1 MDKFYK
7 SFEDKF
13 RGQRSEIKK
22 RLLAY
27 EPFLQILKQQDEKPA
42 AVDLGCGRG
51 EWLEILKQNGFAV
64 RGCDVSE
71 EMIKECEKNALEAK
85 KQGAI
90 EFLSELEDSSLAL
103 VSAFQLVEHLEFSE
117 LCELIKQARRVLKDG
132 GILIL
137 ETPNP
142 ENLRVATLTFYL
154 DATHVKP
161 IPPML
166 LEYLCEFE
174 GFSNTFMM
182 RLNSNLSFSEDLQN
196 QNVTLRDVLSSVGLD
211 YAILGLKNGDEK
223 TREAFLN
230 AAKSGYSFE
239 ELADRFDVSAFENKT
254 QMLELKNDVWKESLE
269 TKEALWKESLETKE
283 ALWKSSLE
291 IDDLRAQNA
300 RLHEDLE
307 NLLGKYLA
315 LNHKVYVL
323 ENEAPVIKNDIE
335 QLKIF
340 VAKFKRVAKPLIW
353 VYKFLRFCKNLAKE
367 NLKKALK
374 FGINLTERA
383 ANSHPK
389 FKKNLKIF
397 LNKFPALRARIFSLK
412 GQVRDDIYVSQEGVF
427 EPSVFALRHSREYER
442 NLELKNLKF
451 NENFSELT
459 VIGSISGHYSLAA
472 INRNIVFR
480 LLGKVKN
487 VFVICYHE
495 NYFDKIEDIA
505 ITKDEYETLRS
516 IVPDKNAHPKRSDDK
531 VAIYHHYPLI
541 EDVREGYGFEIAV
554 FFWEESRIPQRT
566 IEILNSKYKGIL
578 VSTFFIKKILIDN
591 GCYTPIKVAD
601 IPLKMPPEPS
611 VLQENSEQKR
621 EIKLFHISSC
631 LPRKGADVL
640 LRAFNEVCKKAKFEL
655 SLTIKSFPNPHNS
668 VTEQIELLV
677 DKKYQSKIRVILN
690 EDLTALDVANL
701 YEQCDIVVLPTRG
714 EGLNMPAIEGVHYE
728 KPVIS
733 TDFSGQCEFLDGS
746 CEFIG
751 YKFAPA
757 VTHFNLNYSFW
768 AEPSVKDLG
777 EKIIKVSEQ
786 ILQNR
791 APNIE
796 PLKHKVD
803 EMMFGEKNA
812 LNFISSISHLKSFKN
827 EPSELKIAY
836 FSTYNAVC
844 GIAEY
849 SKYLTDE
856 LTRAGANLEIYTW
869 SEQKRAKESN
879 LSKENDEIKVFE
891 IEREKL
897 LSGLETDANIIWLQH
912 HFTFFEIDE
921 KLKSDVAALKSQ
933 GKICFI
939 TLHATKQILNYP
951 RQTQQ
956 NWHDTLYEFDRVFVH
971 SIDDLNTLRLLG
983 LADNVT
989 LVPHGTQNLAPEQNK
1004 RKETDGKFKV
1014 GFFGLLFAHKN
1025 LPVLLQAF
1033 AKFSQNTDAK
1043 LIIISPVANADS
1055 EAELQR
1061 CRKLCE
1067 KLNLDEKVEWNT
1079 EFLPIE
1085 EVNKKLS
1092 DCDVIVLPY
1101 GQTDE
1106 GASGAARIALSVCK
1120 NVIVTPSRIFSE
1132 MKNVTIKTDGFNDW
1146 HILEQLEKVKNSE
1159 IDAKIYDERAKWLSE
1174 NSWSSIAGLYLRI
1187 FRAVATDKN
1196 FMRHLKNGE

>member
-13 RGQRSEIKK
+13 RGDKSEIKK

-27 EPFLQILKQQDEKPA
+27 EPFLQILKQNDEKPA

-51 EWLEILKQNGFAV
+51 EWLEILKQNGFAA
-64 RGCDVSE
+64 RGCDVSD
-71 EMIKECEKNALEAK
+71 EMIKECEKNDLEAK

-90 EFLSELEDSSLAL
+90 EFLGQLQDSSLAL
-103 VSAFQLVEHLEFSE
+103 VGAFQLVEHLEFNE
-117 LCELIKQARRVLKDG
+117 LCELIKQAHRVLKDG

-142 ENLRVATLTFYL
+142 ENLRVATLNFYL

-174 GFSNTFMM
+174 GFSDTFMM

-254 QMLELKNDVWKESLE
+254 QMLELKNDVWKG
-269 TKEALWKESLETKE
+269 SLETKE

-291 IDDLRAQNA
+291 LMESKNQIANLQNENA

-353 VYKFLRFCKNLAKE
+353 VYKFLRFCKNLAKD

-374 FGINLTERA
+374 FGINLTEKT
-383 ANSHPK
+383 ANNNPK

-397 LNKFPALRARIFSLK
+397 LNKFPALRVRIFSLK
-412 GQVRDDIYVSQEGVF
+412 GQIRDDIYVSQEGVF
-427 EPSVFALRHSREYER
+427 EPNVFELKHSKEYEQ
-442 NLELKNLKF
+442 NLELKNLEF
-451 NENFSELT
+451 NENFSEIT

-480 LLGKVKN
+480 LLCKVKN

-591 GCYTPIKVAD
+591 GCYTPVKVAD

-640 LRAFNEVCKKAKFEL
+640 LRAFNEACKKAKFEL

-677 DKKYQSKIRVILN
+677 DKKYRSKIRVILN

-733 TDFSGQCEFLDGS
+733 TDYSGQCEFLDDS
-746 CEFIG
+746 CEFVG

-791 APNIE
+791 APDIK

-856 LTRAGANLEIYTW
+856 LARAGAKLEIYTW
-869 SEQKRAKESN
+869 SEQKRTDGSN
-879 LSKENDEIKVFE
+879 LTQENDNIKVYE

-921 KLKSDVAALKSQ
+921 KLKSDVLALKSQ

-939 TLHATKQILNYP
+939 TLHSTKQILNYT

-983 LADNVT
+983 LIDNVT

-1004 RKETDGKFKV
+1004 RKETDGKFRI

-1043 LIIISPVANADS
+1043 LIIISPVANADG

-1067 KLNLDEKVEWNT
+1067 KLNLDEKVEWDT

-1106 GASGAARIALSVCK
+1106 GASGAARIALSACK

-1159 IDAKIYDERAKWLSE
+1159 IDAKIYDERTKWLSE

>member
-13 RGQRSEIKK
+13 RGHRSEIKK

-27 EPFLQILKQQDEKPA
+27 KPFLQILKQNNENPA

-51 EWLEILKQNGFAV
+51 EWLEILKQNGFTA

-71 EMIKECEKNALEAK
+71 EMLKECEKNALEAK

-142 ENLRVATLTFYL
+142 ENLRVATLNFYL

-174 GFSNTFMM
+174 GFNNTFMM
-182 RLNSNLSFSEDLQN
+182 RLNSNLSFSEDLEN

-211 YAILGLKNGDEK
+211 YAVLGLKNGDEK
-223 TREAFLN
+223 TKEAFLN

-239 ELADRFDVSAFENKT
+239 ELADRFDVSTFENKT
-254 QMLELKNDVWKESLE
+254 QMLELKNDVWKG
-269 TKEALWKESLETKE
+269 SLETKE

-291 IDDLRAQNA
+291 LMESKNQIANLQNENA

-442 NLELKNLKF
+442 NLELKNLEFK
-451 NENFSELT
+451 ENFSELT

-480 LLGKVKN
+480 LLNKVKN

-516 IVPDKNAHPKRSDDK
+516 IVPDKNAPAIRTDDK

-591 GCYTPIKVAD
+591 GCYTPVKVAD
-601 IPLKMPPEPS
+601 IPLKTPPEPS

-640 LRAFNEVCKKAKFEL
+640 LRAFNEACKKAKFEL

-677 DKKYQSKIRVILN
+677 DKKYRDKIRVILN

-714 EGLNMPAIEGVHYE
+714 EGLNMPAIEGVHYK
-728 KPVIS
+728 KPIIS
-733 TDFSGQCEFLDGS
+733 TDYSGQCEFLDDS

-791 APNIE
+791 APDIK

-803 EMMFGEKNA
+803 EMMFGEKNT

-856 LTRAGANLEIYTW
+856 LMRAGAKLEIYTW

-956 NWHDTLYEFDRVFVH
+956 NWHDTLYEFDRAFVH

-983 LADNVT
+983 LTDNVT
-989 LVPHGTQNLAPEQNK
+989 LVPHGTQNLTHEQSK
-1004 RKETDGKFKV
+1004 RKEANDKFTI

-1033 AKFSQNTDAK
+1033 AKFSQNTDAR

-1106 GASGAARIALSVCK
+1106 GASGAARIALSACK

-1159 IDAKIYDERAKWLSE
+1159 IDAKIYDERAKWLSQ
-1174 NSWSSIAGLYLRI
+1174 NSWGSIAGLYLRI

>member
-13 RGQRSEIKK
+13 RGDKSEIKK

-27 EPFLQILKQQDEKPA
+27 EPFLQILKQNDEKPA

-51 EWLEILKQNGFAV
+51 EWLEILKQNGFIA
-64 RGCDVSE
+64 RGCDVSD
-71 EMIKECEKNALEAK
+71 EMIKECEKNDLEAK
-85 KQGAI
+85 KQEAI

-103 VSAFQLVEHLEFSE
+103 VSAFQLVEHLEFNE

-142 ENLRVATLTFYL
+142 ENLRVATLNFYL

-174 GFSNTFMM
+174 GFNNTFMM
-182 RLNSNLSFSEDLQN
+182 RLNSNLSFSEDLEN

-211 YAILGLKNGDEK
+211 YAILGLKNGNEK
-223 TREAFLN
+223 TKEAFLN

-254 QMLELKNDVWKESLE
+254 QMLELKNDVWKG
-269 TKEALWKESLETKE
+269 SLETKE

-291 IDDLRAQNA
+291 LMESKNQIANLQNENA

-335 QLKIF
+335 HLKIF

-427 EPSVFALRHSREYER
+427 EPNVFELTHSKEYER

-554 FFWEESRIPQRT
+554 FFWEESRIPPRT

-591 GCYTPIKVAD
+591 GCYTPVKVAD

-640 LRAFNEVCKKAKFEL
+640 LRAFNEACKKAKFEL

-677 DKKYQSKIRVILN
+677 DKKYRSKIRVILN

-714 EGLNMPAIEGVHYE
+714 EGLNMPAIEGVHYK

-733 TDFSGQCEFLDGS
+733 TDYSGQCEFLDDS

-856 LTRAGANLEIYTW
+856 LARAGANLEIYTW
-869 SEQKRAKESN
+869 SEQKRAKEPN
-879 LSKENDEIKVFE
+879 LAQENGVKVYE
-891 IEREKL
+891 IEQEKL
-897 LSGLETDANIIWLQH
+897 LSELKTDANIIWLQH

-983 LADNVT
+983 LIDNVT

-1004 RKETDGKFKV
+1004 RKETDGKFRI

-1092 DCDVIVLPY
+1092 DCDVVVLPY

-1106 GASGAARIALSVCK
+1106 GASGAARIALSACK

-1159 IDAKIYDERAKWLSE
+1159 IDAKIYDERAKWLSQ

>member
-13 RGQRSEIKK
+13 RGDKSEIKK

-27 EPFLQILKQQDEKPA
+27 EPFLQILKQNDEKPA

-51 EWLEILKQNGFAV
+51 EWLEILKQNGFAA
-64 RGCDVSE
+64 RGCDVSD
-71 EMIKECEKNALEAK
+71 EMIKECEKNDLEAK

-117 LCELIKQARRVLKDG
+117 LCELIKQSRRVLKDG
-132 GILIL
+132 GILLL

-142 ENLRVATLTFYL
+142 ENLRVATLNFYL
-154 DATHVKP
+154 DVTHVKP

-174 GFSNTFMM
+174 GFNNTFMM
-182 RLNSNLSFSEDLQN
+182 RLNSNLSFSEDLEN

-211 YAILGLKNGDEK
+211 YAVLGLKNGDEK

-254 QMLELKNDVWKESLE
+254 QMLELKNDVWKG
-269 TKEALWKESLETKE
+269 SLETKE

-291 IDDLRAQNA
+291 LMESKNQIANLQNENA

-353 VYKFLRFCKNLAKE
+353 IYKFLRFCKNLAKE

-397 LNKFPALRARIFSLK
+397 LNKFPAIRARIFSLK

-442 NLELKNLKF
+442 NLELKNLEF

-554 FFWEESRIPQRT
+554 FFWEESRIPPRT
-566 IEILNSKYKGIL
+566 IEILNSKYKGIV

-591 GCYTPIKVAD
+591 GCYTPVKVAD

-640 LRAFNEVCKKAKFEL
+640 LRAFNEACKKAKFEL

-677 DKKYQSKIRVILN
+677 DKKYRSKIRVILN

-733 TDFSGQCEFLDGS
+733 TDYSGQCEFLDDS

-791 APNIE
+791 APDIK

-856 LTRAGANLEIYTW
+856 LARAGANLEIYTW
-869 SEQKRAKESN
+869 SEQKRIKEPN
-879 LSKENDEIKVFE
+879 LAQENGVKVYE

-1043 LIIISPVANADS
+1043 LIIISPIANADS

>member
-13 RGQRSEIKK
+13 RGHRSEIKK

-51 EWLEILKQNGFAV
+51 EWLEILKQNGFTA

-132 GILIL
+132 GILLL

-142 ENLRVATLTFYL
+142 ENLRVATLNFYL

-174 GFSNTFMM
+174 GFNNTFMM
-182 RLNSNLSFSEDLQN
+182 RLNSNLSFSEDLEN

-211 YAILGLKNGDEK
+211 YAVLGLKNGDEK

-254 QMLELKNDVWKESLE
+254 QMLELKNDVWKGF
-269 TKEALWKESLETKE
+269 LETKE

-291 IDDLRAQNA
+291 LMESKNQIANLQNENA

-397 LNKFPALRARIFSLK
+397 LNKFPAIRARIFSLK

-554 FFWEESRIPQRT
+554 FFWEESRIPPRT

-591 GCYTPIKVAD
+591 GCYKPVKVAD

-640 LRAFNEVCKKAKFEL
+640 LRAFNEACKKAKFEL

-677 DKKYQSKIRVILN
+677 DKKYRSKIRVILN

-733 TDFSGQCEFLDGS
+733 TDYSGQCEFLDDS

-791 APNIE
+791 APDIK

-849 SKYLTDE
+849 SKYLTNE
-856 LTRAGANLEIYTW
+856 LVRAGANLEIYTW
-869 SEQKRAKESN
+869 SEQKRTKEPN
-879 LSKENDEIKVFE
+879 LAQENGVKVYE

-1004 RKETDGKFKV
+1004 RKETDGKFRI

-1159 IDAKIYDERAKWLSE
+1159 IDAKIYDERAKWLSQ

>member
-27 EPFLQILKQQDEKPA
+27 EPFLQILKQNDEKPA

-51 EWLEILKQNGFAV
+51 EWLEILKQKGFTA

-71 EMIKECEKNALEAK
+71 EMLKECEKSALEAK
-85 KQGAI
+85 NQGAI

-103 VSAFQLVEHLEFSE
+103 VSAFQLAEHLEFSE

-142 ENLRVATLTFYL
+142 ENLRVATLNFYL

-174 GFSNTFMM
+174 GFSDTFMM
-182 RLNSNLSFSEDLQN
+182 RLNSNLSFSEDLEN

-211 YAILGLKNGDEK
+211 YAVLGLKNGEEK

-269 TKEALWKESLETKE
+269 TKEALWK
-283 ALWKSSLE
+283 SSLE
-291 IDDLRAQNA
+291 LMESKNQIANLQNENA
-300 RLHEDLE
+300 RLHDDLE

-335 QLKIF
+335 HLKIF

-353 VYKFLRFCKNLAKE
+353 VYKFLRFCKNFAKD

-374 FGINLTERA
+374 FGINLTEKT
-383 ANSHPK
+383 ANNNPK

-397 LNKFPALRARIFSLK
+397 LNKFPALRAKIFSLK
-412 GQVRDDIYVSQEGVF
+412 GQIRDDIYVSQEGVF
-427 EPSVFALRHSREYER
+427 EPSVFALRHSREYEQ

-459 VIGSISGHYSLAA
+459 VIGSISGHYSLAS

-554 FFWEESRIPQRT
+554 FFWEESRIPPRT
-566 IEILNSKYKGIL
+566 IEILNSKYKGIV

-591 GCYTPIKVAD
+591 GCYTPVKVAD

-640 LRAFNEVCKKAKFEL
+640 LRAFNEACKKAKFEL

-677 DKKYQSKIRVILN
+677 DKKYRSKIRVILN

-733 TDFSGQCEFLDGS
+733 TDYSGQCEFLDDS

-791 APNIE
+791 APDIK

-869 SEQKRAKESN
+869 SEQKRAKEPN
-879 LSKENDEIKVFE
+879 LAQENGIKVYE

-951 RQTQQ
+951 HQTQQ

-1043 LIIISPVANADS
+1043 LIIISPVANADG

-1067 KLNLDEKVEWNT
+1067 KLNLGEKVEWNT

-1106 GASGAARIALSVCK
+1106 GASGAARIALSACK

>member
-13 RGQRSEIKK
+13 RGHRSEIKK

-27 EPFLQILKQQDEKPA
+27 EPFLQILKQNYENPA
-42 AVDLGCGRG
+42 AADLGCGRG
-51 EWLEILKQNGFAV
+51 EWLEILKQNGFTA
-64 RGCDVSE
+64 RGCDLSE

-85 KQGAI
+85 NQGAI

-117 LCELIKQARRVLKDG
+117 LCELIKQAHRVLKDG
-132 GILIL
+132 GILLL

-142 ENLRVATLTFYL
+142 ENLRVATLNFYL
-154 DATHVKP
+154 DVTHVKP

-174 GFSNTFMM
+174 GFNNTFMM
-182 RLNSNLSFSEDLQN
+182 RLNSNLSFSEDLEN

-211 YAILGLKNGDEK
+211 YAVLGLKNGDEK

-254 QMLELKNDVWKESLE
+254 QMLELKNDVWKGF
-269 TKEALWKESLETKE
+269 LETKE

-291 IDDLRAQNA
+291 LMESKNQIANLQNENA

-397 LNKFPALRARIFSLK
+397 LNKFPAIRARIFSLK

-554 FFWEESRIPQRT
+554 FFWEESRIPPRT

-591 GCYTPIKVAD
+591 GCYKPVKVAD

-640 LRAFNEVCKKAKFEL
+640 LRAFNEACKKAKFEL

-677 DKKYQSKIRVILN
+677 DKKYRSKIRVILN

-733 TDFSGQCEFLDGS
+733 TDYSGQCEFLDDS

-791 APNIE
+791 APDIK

-849 SKYLTDE
+849 SKYLTNE
-856 LTRAGANLEIYTW
+856 LVRAGANLEIYTW
-869 SEQKRAKESN
+869 SEQKRTKEPN
-879 LSKENDEIKVFE
+879 LAQENGVKVYE

-1159 IDAKIYDERAKWLSE
+1159 IDAKIYDERAKWLSQ
-1174 NSWSSIAGLYLRI
+1174 NSWSSIARLYLRI

>member
-13 RGQRSEIKK
+13 RGHRSEIKK

-27 EPFLQILKQQDEKPA
+27 EPFLQILKQNDEKPA

-51 EWLEILKQNGFAV
+51 EWLEILKQNGFAA

-71 EMIKECEKNALEAK
+71 EMLKECEKNALEARN
-85 KQGAI
+85 QGAI

-132 GILIL
+132 GILLL

-142 ENLRVATLTFYL
+142 ENLRVATLNFYL

-174 GFSNTFMM
+174 GFSDTFMM
-182 RLNSNLSFSEDLQN
+182 RLNSNLSFSEDLEN
-196 QNVTLRDVLSSVGLD
+196 QNVTLRDVLSSIGLD

-239 ELADRFDVSAFENKT
+239 ELADRFDVSTFENKT
-254 QMLELKNDVWKESLE
+254 QMLELKNDVWKG
-269 TKEALWKESLETKE
+269 SLETKE
-283 ALWKSSLE
+283 ALWKSSLK

-300 RLHEDLE
+300 RLREDLE

-591 GCYTPIKVAD
+591 GCYTPVKVAD

-640 LRAFNEVCKKAKFEL
+640 LRAFNEACKKAKFEL

-677 DKKYQSKIRVILN
+677 DKKYRSKIRVILN

-714 EGLNMPAIEGVHYE
+714 EGLNMPAIEGVHYK

-733 TDFSGQCEFLDGS
+733 TDYSGQCEFLDDS

-812 LNFISSISHLKSFKN
+812 LNFISSISYLKSFKN

-856 LTRAGANLEIYTW
+856 LARAGANLEIYTW
-869 SEQKRAKESN
+869 SEQKRAKEPN
-879 LSKENDEIKVFE
+879 LAQENGVKVHE
-891 IEREKL
+891 IEQEKL
-897 LSGLETDANIIWLQH
+897 LSELKTDVNIIWLQH

-933 GKICFI
+933 DKICFI

-983 LADNVT
+983 LIDNVT

-1004 RKETDGKFKV
+1004 RKETDGKFRI

-1067 KLNLDEKVEWNT
+1067 KLNLDEKAEWNT

-1106 GASGAARIALSVCK
+1106 GASGAARIALSACK

-1159 IDAKIYDERAKWLSE
+1159 IDAKIYDERAKWLSQ

>member
-13 RGQRSEIKK
+13 RGHRSEIKK

-27 EPFLQILKQQDEKPA
+27 EPFLQILKQNNEKPA

-51 EWLEILKQNGFAV
+51 EWLEILKQNGFTA

-71 EMIKECEKNALEAK
+71 EMLKECEKNALEAK

-117 LCELIKQARRVLKDG
+117 LCELVKQARRVLKDG

-142 ENLRVATLTFYL
+142 ENLRVATLNFYL

-174 GFSNTFMM
+174 GFNNTFMM
-182 RLNSNLSFSEDLQN
+182 RLNSNLSFSEDLEN

-211 YAILGLKNGDEK
+211 YAVLGLKNGDEK
-223 TREAFLN
+223 MREAFLN

-254 QMLELKNDVWKESLE
+254 QMLELKNDVWKG
-269 TKEALWKESLETKE
+269 SLETKE

-291 IDDLRAQNA
+291 LMEGKNQIANLQNENVRLR
-300 RLHEDLE
+300 EDLE

-427 EPSVFALRHSREYER
+427 EPSVFALRHSKEYER
-442 NLELKNLKF
+442 NLELKNLEF

-554 FFWEESRIPQRT
+554 FFWEESRIPPRT

-591 GCYTPIKVAD
+591 GCYTPVKVAD
-601 IPLKMPPEPS
+601 IPLKMPPEQS

-640 LRAFNEVCKKAKFEL
+640 LRAFNEACKKAKFEL

-677 DKKYQSKIRVILN
+677 DKKYRSKIRVILN

-714 EGLNMPAIEGVHYE
+714 EGLNMPAIEGVHYK

-733 TDFSGQCEFLDGS
+733 TDYSGQCEFLDDS

-786 ILQNR
+786 ILQNH

-796 PLKHKVD
+796 PLKQKVD
-803 EMMFGEKNA
+803 EMMFGEKNV
-812 LNFISSISHLKSFKN
+812 LNFISSISHLKSFNN
-827 EPSELKIAY
+827 EPRELKIAY

-856 LTRAGANLEIYTW
+856 LARAGANLEIYTW
-869 SEQKRAKESN
+869 SEQKHAKEPN

-921 KLKSDVAALKSQ
+921 KLKSDVAALKLQ

-983 LADNVT
+983 LIDNVA

-1159 IDAKIYDERAKWLSE
+1159 IDAKIYDERAKWLSQ

>member
-13 RGQRSEIKK
+13 RGDKSEIKK

-27 EPFLQILKQQDEKPA
+27 EPFLQILKQNDEKPA

-51 EWLEILKQNGFAV
+51 EWLEILKQNGFAAC
-64 RGCDVSE
+64 GCDVSE
-71 EMIKECEKNALEAK
+71 EMLKECEKSALEAK
-85 KQGAI
+85 NQGAI

-103 VSAFQLVEHLEFSE
+103 VSAFQLAEHLEFNE
-117 LCELIKQARRVLKDG
+117 LCELIRQARRVLKDG

-154 DATHVKP
+154 DVTHVKP

-174 GFSNTFMM
+174 GFSDTFMM

-211 YAILGLKNGDEK
+211 YAVLGLKNGDEK

-254 QMLELKNDVWKESLE
+254 QMLELKNDVWKG
-269 TKEALWKESLETKE
+269 SLETKE

-291 IDDLRAQNA
+291 LMESKNQIVNLQNENA

-412 GQVRDDIYVSQEGVF
+412 GQVRDDIYVSQDGVF
-427 EPSVFALRHSREYER
+427 EPSVFALRHSKEYER

-591 GCYTPIKVAD
+591 GCYTPVKVAD

-611 VLQENSEQKR
+611 FLQENSEQKR

-640 LRAFNEVCKKAKFEL
+640 LRAFNEACKKAKFEL

-677 DKKYQSKIRVILN
+677 DKKYRSKIRVILN

-733 TDFSGQCEFLDGS
+733 TDYSGQCEFLDDS

-856 LTRAGANLEIYTW
+856 LARAGANLEIYTW
-869 SEQKRAKESN
+869 SEQKRTKEPN
-879 LSKENDEIKVFE
+879 LAQENGVKVHE

-897 LSGLETDANIIWLQH
+897 LSELKTDANIIWLQH

-983 LADNVT
+983 LIDNVT

-1004 RKETDGKFKV
+1004 RKETDGKFRI

-1067 KLNLDEKVEWNT
+1067 KLNLDEKAEWNT

-1106 GASGAARIALSVCK
+1106 GASGAARIALSACK

-1159 IDAKIYDERAKWLSE
+1159 IDAKIYDERAKWLSQ

>member
-27 EPFLQILKQQDEKPA
+27 EPFLQILKQNYENPA
-42 AVDLGCGRG
+42 AADLGCGRG
-51 EWLEILKQNGFAV
+51 EWLEILKQNGFTA

-85 KQGAI
+85 NQGAI

-103 VSAFQLVEHLEFSE
+103 VSAFQLVEHLEFNE

-154 DATHVKP
+154 DVTHVKP

-269 TKEALWKESLETKE
+269 TKEALWK
-283 ALWKSSLE
+283 SSLE
-291 IDDLRAQNA
+291 LMESKNQIVNLQNENA

-397 LNKFPALRARIFSLK
+397 LNKFPAIRARIFSLK

-451 NENFSELT
+451 NENFSEIT

-516 IVPDKNAHPKRSDDK
+516 IVPDKNVHPKRSDDK

-591 GCYTPIKVAD
+591 GCYTPVKVAD

-640 LRAFNEVCKKAKFEL
+640 LRAFNEACKKAKFEL

-677 DKKYQSKIRVILN
+677 DKKYRSKIRVILN

-714 EGLNMPAIEGVHYE
+714 EGLNMPAIEGVHYK

-733 TDFSGQCEFLDGS
+733 TDYSGQCEFLDDS

-791 APNIE
+791 APDIK

-856 LTRAGANLEIYTW
+856 LTQAGANLEIYTW
-869 SEQKRAKESN
+869 SEQKRTKESN

-1055 EAELQR
+1055 EMELQR

>member
-13 RGQRSEIKK
+13 RGHRSEIKK

-51 EWLEILKQNGFAV
+51 EWLEILKQNGFTA

-132 GILIL
+132 GILLL

-142 ENLRVATLTFYL
+142 ENLRVATLNFYL

-174 GFSNTFMM
+174 GFNNTFMM
-182 RLNSNLSFSEDLQN
+182 RLNSNLSFSEDLEN

-211 YAILGLKNGDEK
+211 YAVLGLKNGDEK

-254 QMLELKNDVWKESLE
+254 QMLELKNDVWKD
-269 TKEALWKESLETKE
+269 SLETKE

-291 IDDLRAQNA
+291 LMESKNQIANLQNENA

-442 NLELKNLKF
+442 NLELKNLEFK
-451 NENFSELT
+451 ENFSELT

-480 LLGKVKN
+480 LLNKVKN

-516 IVPDKNAHPKRSDDK
+516 IVPDKNAPAIRTDDK

-591 GCYTPIKVAD
+591 GCYTPVKVAD
-601 IPLKMPPEPS
+601 IPLKTPPEPS

-640 LRAFNEVCKKAKFEL
+640 LRAFNEACKKAKFEL

-677 DKKYQSKIRVILN
+677 DKKYRDKIRVILN

-714 EGLNMPAIEGVHYE
+714 EGLNMPAIEGVHYK
-728 KPVIS
+728 KPIIS
-733 TDFSGQCEFLDGS
+733 TDYSGQCEFLDDS

-791 APNIE
+791 APDIK

-803 EMMFGEKNA
+803 EMMFGEKNT

-856 LTRAGANLEIYTW
+856 LMRAGAKLEIYTW

-956 NWHDTLYEFDRVFVH
+956 NWHDTLYEFDRAFVH

-983 LADNVT
+983 LTDNVT
-989 LVPHGTQNLAPEQNK
+989 LVPHGTQNLTHEQSK
-1004 RKETDGKFKV
+1004 RKEANDKFTI

-1033 AKFSQNTDAK
+1033 AKFSQNTDAR

-1106 GASGAARIALSVCK
+1106 GASGAARIALSACK

-1159 IDAKIYDERAKWLSE
+1159 IDAKIYDERAKWLSQ
-1174 NSWSSIAGLYLRI
+1174 NSWGSIAGLYLRI

>member
-27 EPFLQILKQQDEKPA
+27 EPFLQILKQNNENPA
-42 AVDLGCGRG
+42 AADLGCGRG
-51 EWLEILKQNGFAV
+51 EWLEILKQNGFTA
-64 RGCDVSE
+64 RGCDLSK
-71 EMIKECEKNALEAK
+71 EMLKECEKNALEAK
-85 KQGAI
+85 NQGAI

-142 ENLRVATLTFYL
+142 ENLRVATLNFYL

-174 GFSNTFMM
+174 GFNNTFMM
-182 RLNSNLSFSEDLQN
+182 RLNSNLSFSEDLEN

-254 QMLELKNDVWKESLE
+254 QMLELKNDVWKG
-269 TKEALWKESLETKE
+269 SLETKE

-291 IDDLRAQNA
+291 LMENKNQIANLQNENA

-427 EPSVFALRHSREYER
+427 EPSVFALRHSKEYER
-442 NLELKNLKF
+442 NLELKNLEF

-554 FFWEESRIPQRT
+554 FFWEESRIPPRT
-566 IEILNSKYKGIL
+566 IEILNSKYKGIV

-591 GCYTPIKVAD
+591 GCYTPVKVAD
-601 IPLKMPPEPS
+601 IPLKMPPTPS

-640 LRAFNEVCKKAKFEL
+640 LRAFNEACKKAKFEL

-677 DKKYQSKIRVILN
+677 DKKYRSKIRVILN

-714 EGLNMPAIEGVHYE
+714 EGLNMPAIEGVHYK

-733 TDFSGQCEFLDGS
+733 TDYSGQCEFLDDS

-856 LTRAGANLEIYTW
+856 LAQAGANLEIYTW

-891 IEREKL
+891 IEREEL

-983 LADNVT
+983 LDDNVT

-1004 RKETDGKFKV
+1004 HKERDGKFRI

-1055 EAELQR
+1055 EVELQR

-1106 GASGAARIALSVCK
+1106 GASGAARIALSACK

-1132 MKNVTIKTDGFNDW
+1132 MKNVTIKMDGFNDW

>member
-13 RGQRSEIKK
+13 RGHRSEIKK

-27 EPFLQILKQQDEKPA
+27 EPFLQILKQNNEKPA

-51 EWLEILKQNGFAV
+51 EWLEILKQNGFTA

-71 EMIKECEKNALEAK
+71 EMLKECEKNALEAK

-142 ENLRVATLTFYL
+142 ENLRVATLNFYL

-174 GFSNTFMM
+174 GFNNTFMM
-182 RLNSNLSFSEDLQN
+182 RLNSNLSFSEDLEN

-239 ELADRFDVSAFENKT
+239 ELADRFDISAFENKT
-254 QMLELKNDVWKESLE
+254 QMLELKNDVWKG
-269 TKEALWKESLETKE
+269 SLETKE

-291 IDDLRAQNA
+291 LMESKNQIVNLQNENA

-307 NLLGKYLA
+307 NLLSKYLA

-427 EPSVFALRHSREYER
+427 EPNVFELTHSKEYER

-516 IVPDKNAHPKRSDDK
+516 IVPDKNAHPKISDDK

-541 EDVREGYGFEIAV
+541 EDVRDGYGFEIAV
-554 FFWEESRIPQRT
+554 FFWEESRIPPRT

-591 GCYTPIKVAD
+591 GCYTPVKVAD

-640 LRAFNEVCKKAKFEL
+640 LRAFNEACKKAKFDL

-668 VTEQIELLV
+668 ATEQIELLV
-677 DKKYQSKIRVILN
+677 DKKYRSKIRVILN

-714 EGLNMPAIEGVHYE
+714 EGLNMPAIEGVHYK

-733 TDFSGQCEFLDGS
+733 TDYSGQCEFLDDS
-746 CEFIG
+746 CEFVG

-827 EPSELKIAY
+827 EPRELKIAY

-856 LTRAGANLEIYTW
+856 LARTGANLEIYTW
-869 SEQKRAKESN
+869 SEQKCAKEPN
-879 LSKENDEIKVFE
+879 LAQENGVKVHE

-897 LSGLETDANIIWLQH
+897 LSELKTDANIIWLQH

-1004 RKETDGKFKV
+1004 RKETDGKFRI

-1106 GASGAARIALSVCK
+1106 GASGAARIALSACK

-1159 IDAKIYDERAKWLSE
+1159 IDAKIYDERTKWLSQ

-1196 FMRHLKNGE
+1196 FMQHLKNGE

>member
-13 RGQRSEIKK
+13 RGHRSEIKK

-27 EPFLQILKQQDEKPA
+27 KPFLQILKQNNENPA

-51 EWLEILKQNGFAV
+51 EWLEILKQNGFTA

-71 EMIKECEKNALEAK
+71 EMLKECEKNALEAK

-142 ENLRVATLTFYL
+142 ENLRVATLNFYL

-174 GFSNTFMM
+174 GFNNTFMM
-182 RLNSNLSFSEDLQN
+182 RLNSNLSFSEDLEN

-211 YAILGLKNGDEK
+211 YAVLGLKNGDEK
-223 TREAFLN
+223 TKEAFLN

-239 ELADRFDVSAFENKT
+239 ELADRFDVSTFENKT
-254 QMLELKNDVWKESLE
+254 QMLELKNDVWKG
-269 TKEALWKESLETKE
+269 SLETKE

-291 IDDLRAQNA
+291 LMESKNQIANLQNENA

-442 NLELKNLKF
+442 NLELKNLEFK
-451 NENFSELT
+451 ENFSELT

-480 LLGKVKN
+480 LLNKVKN

-516 IVPDKNAHPKRSDDK
+516 IVPDKNAPAIRTDDK

-591 GCYTPIKVAD
+591 GCYTPVKVAD
-601 IPLKMPPEPS
+601 IPLKTPPEPS

-640 LRAFNEVCKKAKFEL
+640 LRAFNEACKKAKFEL

-677 DKKYQSKIRVILN
+677 DKKYRDKIRVILN

-714 EGLNMPAIEGVHYE
+714 EGLNMPAIEGVHYK
-728 KPVIS
+728 KPIIS
-733 TDFSGQCEFLDGS
+733 TDYSGQCEFLDDS

-856 LTRAGANLEIYTW
+856 LMRAGAKLEIYTW

-956 NWHDTLYEFDRVFVH
+956 NWHDTLYEFDRAFVH

-983 LADNVT
+983 LTDNVT

-1043 LIIISPVANADS
+1043 LIIISPVANADG

-1106 GASGAARIALSVCK
+1106 GASGAARIALSACK

-1174 NSWSSIAGLYLRI
+1174 NSWSSIARLYLRI

>member
-13 RGQRSEIKK
+13 RGHRSEIKK

-27 EPFLQILKQQDEKPA
+27 EPFLQILKQNNENPA

-51 EWLEILKQNGFAV
+51 EWLEILKQNGFAA
-64 RGCDVSE
+64 RGCDLSE
-71 EMIKECEKNALEAK
+71 EMLKECEKNALEAK

-142 ENLRVATLTFYL
+142 ENLRVATLNFYL
-154 DATHVKP
+154 DVTHVKP

-174 GFSNTFMM
+174 GFSDTFMM
-182 RLNSNLSFSEDLQN
+182 RLNSNLSFSEDLEN

-211 YAILGLKNGDEK
+211 YAVLGLKGGDEK

-254 QMLELKNDVWKESLE
+254 QMLELKNDVWKD
-269 TKEALWKESLETKE
+269 SLETKE

-291 IDDLRAQNA
+291 LMESKNQIANLQNENA

-427 EPSVFALRHSREYER
+427 EPSVFALRHSKEYER

-451 NENFSELT
+451 KENFSELT

-541 EDVREGYGFEIAV
+541 EDVRDGYGFEIAV

-591 GCYTPIKVAD
+591 GCYTPVKVAD
-601 IPLKMPPEPS
+601 IPLKTPPEPS

-640 LRAFNEVCKKAKFEL
+640 LRAFNEACKKAKFEL

-677 DKKYQSKIRVILN
+677 DKKYRSKIRVILN

-733 TDFSGQCEFLDGS
+733 TDYSGQCEFLDDS
-746 CEFIG
+746 CEFVG

-791 APNIE
+791 APDIK

-856 LTRAGANLEIYTW
+856 LARAGAKLEIYTW
-869 SEQKRAKESN
+869 SEQKRTDGSN
-879 LSKENDEIKVFE
+879 LTQENDNIKVYE

-921 KLKSDVAALKSQ
+921 KLKSDVLALKSQ

-939 TLHATKQILNYP
+939 TLHSTKQILNYT

-983 LADNVT
+983 LIDNVT

-1004 RKETDGKFKV
+1004 RKETDGKFRI

-1043 LIIISPVANADS
+1043 LIIISPVANADG

-1067 KLNLDEKVEWNT
+1067 KLNLDEKVEWDT

-1106 GASGAARIALSVCK
+1106 GASGAARIALSACK

-1159 IDAKIYDERAKWLSE
+1159 IDAKIYDERTKWLSE
-1174 NSWSSIAGLYLRI
+1174 NSWNSIAGLYLRI
-1187 FRAVATDKN
+1187 FRAVVTDQN

>member
-13 RGQRSEIKK
+13 RGHRSEIKK

-27 EPFLQILKQQDEKPA
+27 EPFLQILKQNYENPA
-42 AVDLGCGRG
+42 AADLGCGRG
-51 EWLEILKQNGFAV
+51 EWLEILKQNGFTA
-64 RGCDVSE
+64 RGCDLSE

-85 KQGAI
+85 NQGAI

-117 LCELIKQARRVLKDG
+117 LCELIKQAHRVLKDG
-132 GILIL
+132 GILLL

-142 ENLRVATLTFYL
+142 ENLRVATLNFYL
-154 DATHVKP
+154 DVTHVKP

-174 GFSNTFMM
+174 GFNNTFMM
-182 RLNSNLSFSEDLQN
+182 RLNSNLNFSEDLEN

-211 YAILGLKNGDEK
+211 YAVLGLKNGDEK
-223 TREAFLN
+223 TKEAFLN

-254 QMLELKNDVWKESLE
+254 QMLELKNDVWKG
-269 TKEALWKESLETKE
+269 SLETKE

-291 IDDLRAQNA
+291 LMESKNQIVNLQNENA

-397 LNKFPALRARIFSLK
+397 LNKFPAIRARIFSLK

-451 NENFSELT
+451 NENFSEIT

-591 GCYTPIKVAD
+591 GCYTPVKVAD

-611 VLQENSEQKR
+611 VSQENSEQKR

-640 LRAFNEVCKKAKFEL
+640 LRAFNEACKKAKFEL

-677 DKKYQSKIRVILN
+677 DKKYRSKIRVILN

-714 EGLNMPAIEGVHYE
+714 EGLNMPAIEGVHYK

-733 TDFSGQCEFLDGS
+733 TDYSGQCEFLDDS

-791 APNIE
+791 APDIK

-856 LTRAGANLEIYTW
+856 LTQAGANLEIYTW
-869 SEQKRAKESN
+869 SEQKRADGSN
-879 LSKENDEIKVFE
+879 LTQENDNIKVYE

>member
-51 EWLEILKQNGFAV
+51 EWLEILKQNGFAA

-142 ENLRVATLTFYL
+142 ENLRVATLNFYL

-174 GFSNTFMM
+174 GFNNTFMM
-182 RLNSNLSFSEDLQN
+182 RLNSNLNFSEDLEN

-211 YAILGLKNGDEK
+211 YAVLGLKNGDEK
-223 TREAFLN
+223 TKEAFLN

-254 QMLELKNDVWKESLE
+254 QMLELKNDVWKG
-269 TKEALWKESLETKE
+269 SLETKE

-291 IDDLRAQNA
+291 LMESKNQIVNLQNENA

-397 LNKFPALRARIFSLK
+397 LNKFPAIRARIFSLK

-451 NENFSELT
+451 NENFSEIT

-541 EDVREGYGFEIAV
+541 EDVRKGYGFEIAV
-554 FFWEESRIPQRT
+554 FFWEESRIPPRT
-566 IEILNSKYKGIL
+566 IEILNAKYKGIL

-591 GCYTPIKVAD
+591 GCYTPVKVAD

-611 VLQENSEQKR
+611 VLQGNSEQKR

-640 LRAFNEVCKKAKFEL
+640 LRAFNEACKKAKFEL

-677 DKKYQSKIRVILN
+677 DKKYRDKIRVILN

-714 EGLNMPAIEGVHYE
+714 EGLNMPAIEGVHYK

-733 TDFSGQCEFLDGS
+733 TDYSGQCEFLDDS

-791 APNIE
+791 APDIK

-856 LTRAGANLEIYTW
+856 LTQAGANLEIYTW
-869 SEQKRAKESN
+869 SEQKRADVSN
-879 LSKENDEIKVFE
+879 LTQENDNIKVYE

-1159 IDAKIYDERAKWLSE
+1159 IDAKIYDERAKWLSQ
-1174 NSWSSIAGLYLRI
+1174 NSWGSIAGLYLRI

>member
-13 RGQRSEIKK
+13 RGDKSEIKK

-27 EPFLQILKQQDEKPA
+27 EPFLQILKQNDEKPA

-51 EWLEILKQNGFAV
+51 EWLEILKQNGFAA

-71 EMIKECEKNALEAK
+71 EMLKECEKNALEAK

-117 LCELIKQARRVLKDG
+117 LCELIKQALRVLKDG
-132 GILIL
+132 GILLL

-142 ENLRVATLTFYL
+142 ENLRVATLNFYL
-154 DATHVKP
+154 DVTHVKP

-174 GFSNTFMM
+174 GFSDTFMM

-211 YAILGLKNGDEK
+211 YAVLGLKNGDEK

-239 ELADRFDVSAFENKT
+239 ELADRFDVAAFENKT

-269 TKEALWKESLETKE
+269 TKEALWK
-283 ALWKSSLE
+283 SSLE
-291 IDDLRAQNA
+291 LMESKNQIANLQNENA
-300 RLHEDLE
+300 HLHEDLE

-335 QLKIF
+335 HLKIF
-340 VAKFKRVAKPLIW
+340 VAKFKKVAKPLIW

-459 VIGSISGHYSLAA
+459 VIGSISGHYSLAS

-554 FFWEESRIPQRT
+554 FFWEESRIPPRT

-591 GCYTPIKVAD
+591 GCYTPVKVAD
-601 IPLKMPPEPS
+601 IPLKTPPEPS
-611 VLQENSEQKR
+611 VLQENGKQKR

-640 LRAFNEVCKKAKFEL
+640 LRAFNEACKKAKFEL

-668 VTEQIELLV
+668 VTEQVELLV
-677 DKKYQSKIRVILN
+677 DKKYRSKIRVILN

-733 TDFSGQCEFLDGS
+733 TDYSGQCEFLDGS

-768 AEPSVKDLG
+768 AEPSVKDLS

-791 APNIE
+791 APSIK

-856 LTRAGANLEIYTW
+856 LARAGANLEIYTW
-869 SEQKRAKESN
+869 SEQKRAKEPN
-879 LSKENDEIKVFE
+879 LAQENGVKVHE

-897 LSGLETDANIIWLQH
+897 LSELKTDANIIWLQH

-921 KLKSDVAALKSQ
+921 KLKSDALALKSQ

-939 TLHATKQILNYP
+939 TLHSTKQILNYP

-983 LADNVT
+983 LIDNVT

-1004 RKETDGKFKV
+1004 RKETDGKFRI

-1043 LIIISPVANADS
+1043 LIIISPVANADG

-1092 DCDVIVLPY
+1092 NCDVIVLPY

-1106 GASGAARIALSVCK
+1106 GSSAAARVSLSLCK

-1132 MKNVTIKTDGFNDW
+1132 MQNITIAADGFSDED
-1146 HILEQLEKVKNSE
+1146 ILEQLEKVKNNE
-1159 IDAKIYDERAKWLSE
+1159 IDGKIYDKRIKWLEE
-1174 NSWSSIAGLYLRI
+1174 NSWQNIAGLYLRI
-1187 FRAVATDKN
+1187 FKAINTDHN

>member
-27 EPFLQILKQQDEKPA
+27 ESFLQILKQNNENPA
-42 AVDLGCGRG
+42 AADLGCGRG
-51 EWLEILKQNGFAV
+51 EWLEILKQNGFTA

-71 EMIKECEKNALEAK
+71 EMLKECEKNALEAK

-142 ENLRVATLTFYL
+142 ENLRVATLNFYL

-174 GFSNTFMM
+174 GFNNTFMM
-182 RLNSNLSFSEDLQN
+182 RLNSNLSFSEDLEN

-211 YAILGLKNGDEK
+211 YAILGLKNGDKK
-223 TREAFLN
+223 TKEAFLN

-254 QMLELKNDVWKESLE
+254 QMLELKNDVWKG
-269 TKEALWKESLETKE
+269 SLETKE

-291 IDDLRAQNA
+291 LMESKNQIVNLQNENA

-323 ENEAPVIKNDIE
+323 ENEAPAIKTDIE

-412 GQVRDDIYVSQEGVF
+412 GQVRDDIYVSQEGIF
-427 EPSVFALRHSREYER
+427 EPSVFALRHSKEYER
-442 NLELKNLKF
+442 NLELKNLEF
-451 NENFSELT
+451 TENFSELT

-591 GCYTPIKVAD
+591 GCYTPVKVAD

-611 VLQENSEQKR
+611 FLQENSEQKR

-640 LRAFNEVCKKAKFEL
+640 LRAFNEACKKAKFEL

-677 DKKYQSKIRVILN
+677 DKKYRSKIRVILN

-714 EGLNMPAIEGVHYE
+714 EGLNMPAIEGVHYK

-733 TDFSGQCEFLDGS
+733 TDYSGQCEFLDDS

-791 APNIE
+791 APDIK

-856 LTRAGANLEIYTW
+856 LTQAGANLEIYTW
-869 SEQKRAKESN
+869 SEQKRADVSN
-879 LSKENDEIKVFE
+879 LTQENDNIKVYE

>member
-27 EPFLQILKQQDEKPA
+27 EPFLQILKQNNENPA
-42 AVDLGCGRG
+42 AADLGCGRG
-51 EWLEILKQNGFAV
+51 EWLEILKQNGFAA

-71 EMIKECEKNALEAK
+71 EMLKECEKNALEAK
-85 KQGAI
+85 NQGAI

-132 GILIL
+132 GILLL

-154 DATHVKP
+154 DVTHVKP

-174 GFSNTFMM
+174 GFNNTFMM

-211 YAILGLKNGDEK
+211 YAVLGLKNGDEK
-223 TREAFLN
+223 TREAFLS
-230 AAKSGYSFE
+230 ATKSGFSFE
-239 ELADRFDVSAFENKT
+239 ELADRFDVGAFENKT

-269 TKEALWKESLETKE
+269 TKEALWK
-283 ALWKSSLE
+283 SSLE
-291 IDDLRAQNA
+291 LMESKNQIANLQNENA

-323 ENEAPVIKNDIE
+323 ENEVPVIKNDIE

-367 NLKKALK
+367 NLKKVLK
-374 FGINLTERA
+374 FGINLTEKA
-383 ANSHPK
+383 ANNNPK

-412 GQVRDDIYVSQEGVF
+412 GQIRDDIYVSQEGVF
-427 EPSVFALRHSREYER
+427 EPNVFELTHSKEYER

-451 NENFSELT
+451 KENFSELT
-459 VIGSISGHYSLAA
+459 VIGNISGHYSLAA

-487 VFVICYHE
+487 VFVICYHA

-516 IVPDKNAHPKRSDDK
+516 IVPDKNAPAIRTDDK

-554 FFWEESRIPQRT
+554 FFWEESRIPPRT
-566 IEILNSKYKGIL
+566 IEILNAKYRGIL

-591 GCYTPIKVAD
+591 GCYTPVKVAD

-640 LRAFNEVCKKAKFEL
+640 LRAFNEACKKAKFEL

-677 DKKYQSKIRVILN
+677 DKKYRSKIRVILN

-714 EGLNMPAIEGVHYE
+714 EGLNMPAIEGVHYK

-733 TDFSGQCEFLDGS
+733 TDYSGQCEFLDDS

-768 AEPSVKDLG
+768 AEPSVKDLS
-777 EKIIKVSEQ
+777 EKILKVAEQ

-791 APNIE
+791 TPNIE
-796 PLKHKVD
+796 PLKQKVD

-827 EPSELKIAY
+827 EPVGLKIAY

-856 LTRAGANLEIYTW
+856 LARAGADLQIYTW
-869 SEQKRAKESN
+869 SEQKRAKDSN

-921 KLKSDVAALKSQ
+921 KLKSDVLALKSQ

-939 TLHATKQILNYP
+939 TLHSTKQILNYP

-983 LADNVT
+983 LIDNVT
-989 LVPHGTQNLAPEQNK
+989 LMPHGTQNLTSAQIK
-1004 RKETDGKFKV
+1004 CKEADGKFRV
-1014 GFFGLLFAHKN
+1014 GFLGLLFAHKN
-1025 LPVLLQAF
+1025 LPVLLEAF
-1033 AKFSQNTDAK
+1033 AKFSQNIDAK
-1043 LIIISPVANADS
+1043 LVIISPVASADG

-1061 CRKLCE
+1061 CRKICE
-1067 KLNLDEKVEWNT
+1067 KLNLSEKIEWHT
-1079 EFLPIE
+1079 SFLPIE
-1085 EVNKKLS
+1085 TVNEKLS
-1092 DCDVIVLPY
+1092 CCNAIVLPY

-1106 GASGAARIALSVCK
+1106 GSSAAARVSLSLCK

-1132 MKNVTIKTDGFNDW
+1132 MQNITIAADGFSDED
-1146 HILEQLEKVKNSE
+1146 ILEQLEKVKNNE
-1159 IDAKIYDERAKWLSE
+1159 IDGKIYDKRIKWLEE
-1174 NSWSSIAGLYLRI
+1174 NSWQNIAGLYLRI
-1187 FRAVATDKN
+1187 FKAINTDHN
-1196 FMRHLKNGE
+1196 FMRHLKNGEE

>member
-13 RGQRSEIKK
+13 RGDKSEIKK

-27 EPFLQILKQQDEKPA
+27 EPFLQILKQNNEKPA

-51 EWLEILKQNGFAV
+51 EWLEILKQNGFAA
-64 RGCDVSE
+64 RGCDVSD
-71 EMIKECEKNALEAK
+71 EMIKECEKNDLEAK

-90 EFLSELEDSSLAL
+90 EFLGQLQDSSLAL
-103 VSAFQLVEHLEFSE
+103 VGAFQLVEHLEFNE
-117 LCELIKQARRVLKDG
+117 LCELIKQAHRVLKDG

-142 ENLRVATLTFYL
+142 ENLRVATLNFYL

-174 GFSNTFMM
+174 GFSDTFMM

-254 QMLELKNDVWKESLE
+254 QMLELKNDVWKG
-269 TKEALWKESLETKE
+269 SLETKE

-291 IDDLRAQNA
+291 LMESKNQIANLQNENA

-353 VYKFLRFCKNLAKE
+353 VYKFLRFCKNLAKD

-374 FGINLTERA
+374 FGINLTEKT
-383 ANSHPK
+383 ANNNPK

-397 LNKFPALRARIFSLK
+397 LNKFPALRVRIFSLK
-412 GQVRDDIYVSQEGVF
+412 GQIRDDIYVSQEGVF
-427 EPSVFALRHSREYER
+427 EPNVFELKHSKEYEQ
-442 NLELKNLKF
+442 NLELKNLEF
-451 NENFSELT
+451 NENFSEIT

-480 LLGKVKN
+480 LLCKVKN

-591 GCYTPIKVAD
+591 GCYTPVKVAD

-640 LRAFNEVCKKAKFEL
+640 LRAFNEACKKAKFEL

-677 DKKYQSKIRVILN
+677 DKKYRSKIRVILN

-733 TDFSGQCEFLDGS
+733 TDYSGQCEFLDDS
-746 CEFIG
+746 CEFVG

-791 APNIE
+791 APDIK

-856 LTRAGANLEIYTW
+856 LARAGAKLEIYTW
-869 SEQKRAKESN
+869 SEQKRTDGSN
-879 LSKENDEIKVFE
+879 LTQENDNIKVYE

-983 LADNVT
+983 LTDNVT

-1004 RKETDGKFKV
+1004 RKETDGKFRI

-1043 LIIISPVANADS
+1043 LIIISPVANADG

-1106 GASGAARIALSVCK
+1106 GASGAARIALSACK

-1174 NSWSSIAGLYLRI
+1174 NSWNSIAGLYLRI
-1187 FRAVATDKN
+1187 FKAVATDKN

>member
-13 RGQRSEIKK
+13 RGHRSEIKK

-42 AVDLGCGRG
+42 AADLGCGRG
-51 EWLEILKQNGFAV
+51 EWLEILKQNGFTA
-64 RGCDVSE
+64 RGCDLSE

-85 KQGAI
+85 NQGAI

-132 GILIL
+132 GILLL

-142 ENLRVATLTFYL
+142 ENLRVATLNFYL
-154 DATHVKP
+154 DVTHIQP

-174 GFSNTFMM
+174 GFNNTFMM
-182 RLNSNLSFSEDLQN
+182 RLNSNLSFSEDLEN

-211 YAILGLKNGDEK
+211 YAVLGLKNGDEK
-223 TREAFLN
+223 TREVFLN

-254 QMLELKNDVWKESLE
+254 QMLELKNDVWKD
-269 TKEALWKESLETKE
+269 SLETKE

-291 IDDLRAQNA
+291 LMESKNQIANLQNENA

-442 NLELKNLKF
+442 NLELKNLEF

-554 FFWEESRIPQRT
+554 FFWEESRIPPRT

-591 GCYTPIKVAD
+591 GCYTPVKVAD
-601 IPLKMPPEPS
+601 IPLKTPPEPS

-640 LRAFNEVCKKAKFEL
+640 LRAFNEACKKAKFEL

-677 DKKYQSKIRVILN
+677 DKKYRDKIRVILN

-714 EGLNMPAIEGVHYE
+714 EGLNMPAIEGVHYK
-728 KPVIS
+728 KPIIS
-733 TDFSGQCEFLDGS
+733 TDYSGQCEFLDDS

-791 APNIE
+791 APDIK

-803 EMMFGEKNA
+803 EMMFGEKNT

-856 LTRAGANLEIYTW
+856 LMRAGAKLEIYTW

-956 NWHDTLYEFDRVFVH
+956 NWHDTLYEFDRAFVH

-983 LADNVT
+983 LTDNVT
-989 LVPHGTQNLAPEQNK
+989 LVPHGTQNLTHEQSK
-1004 RKETDGKFKV
+1004 RKEANDKFTI

-1033 AKFSQNTDAK
+1033 AKFSQNTDAR

-1106 GASGAARIALSVCK
+1106 GASGAARIALSACK

-1159 IDAKIYDERAKWLSE
+1159 IDAKIYDERAKWLSQ
-1174 NSWSSIAGLYLRI
+1174 NSWGSIAGLYLRI

>member
-13 RGQRSEIKK
+13 RGHRSEIKK

-27 EPFLQILKQQDEKPA
+27 EPFLQILKQNYDNPA
-42 AVDLGCGRG
+42 AADLGCGRG
-51 EWLEILKQNGFAV
+51 EWLEILKQNGFTA

-71 EMIKECEKNALEAK
+71 EMLKECEKNALEAK
-85 KQGAI
+85 NQGAI

-132 GILIL
+132 GILLL

-142 ENLRVATLTFYL
+142 ENLRVATLNFYL
-154 DATHVKP
+154 DVTHVKP

-174 GFSNTFMM
+174 GFNNTFMM
-182 RLNSNLSFSEDLQN
+182 RLNSNLSFSEDLEN

-211 YAILGLKNGDEK
+211 YAVLGLKNGDEK
-223 TREAFLN
+223 TKEAFLN

-254 QMLELKNDVWKESLE
+254 QMLELKNDVWKG
-269 TKEALWKESLETKE
+269 SLETKE

-291 IDDLRAQNA
+291 LMESKNQIVNLQNENA

-397 LNKFPALRARIFSLK
+397 LNKFPAIRARIFSLK

-541 EDVREGYGFEIAV
+541 EDVRKGYGFEIAV

-591 GCYTPIKVAD
+591 GCYTPVKVAD

-640 LRAFNEVCKKAKFEL
+640 LRAFNEACKKAKFEL

-677 DKKYQSKIRVILN
+677 DKKYRSKIRVILN

-714 EGLNMPAIEGVHYE
+714 EGLNMPAIEGVHYK

-733 TDFSGQCEFLDGS
+733 TDYSGQCEFLDDS

-791 APNIE
+791 APDIK

-856 LTRAGANLEIYTW
+856 LTQAGANLEIYTW

-1085 EVNKKLS
+1085 EVNQKLS

-1106 GASGAARIALSVCK
+1106 GASGAARIALSACK

>member
-13 RGQRSEIKK
+13 RGHRSEIKK

-27 EPFLQILKQQDEKPA
+27 EPFLQILKQNNENPA

-51 EWLEILKQNGFAV
+51 EWLEILKQNGFAA

-71 EMIKECEKNALEAK
+71 EMLKECEKNALEAK
-85 KQGAI
+85 NQGAI

-142 ENLRVATLTFYL
+142 ENLRVATLNFYL

-174 GFSNTFMM
+174 GFNNTFMM
-182 RLNSNLSFSEDLQN
+182 RLNSNLSFSEDLEN

-211 YAILGLKNGDEK
+211 YAVLGLKNGDEK

-239 ELADRFDVSAFENKT
+239 ELADRFDVSTFENKT
-254 QMLELKNDVWKESLE
+254 QMLELKNDVWKG
-269 TKEALWKESLETKE
+269 SLETKE

-291 IDDLRAQNA
+291 LMESKNQIVNLQNENVRLR
-300 RLHEDLE
+300 EDLE

-340 VAKFKRVAKPLIW
+340 VAKFKRVAKPLIL

-412 GQVRDDIYVSQEGVF
+412 GQVRDDIYVSQDGVF
-427 EPSVFALRHSREYER
+427 EPSVFALRHSKEYER

-591 GCYTPIKVAD
+591 GCYTPVKVAD

-611 VLQENSEQKR
+611 FLQENSEQKR

-640 LRAFNEVCKKAKFEL
+640 LRAFNEACKKAKFEL

-677 DKKYQSKIRVILN
+677 DKKYRSKIRVILN

-714 EGLNMPAIEGVHYE
+714 EGLNMPAIEGVHYK

-733 TDFSGQCEFLDGS
+733 TDYSGQCEFLDDS

-856 LTRAGANLEIYTW
+856 LARAGANLEIYTW
-869 SEQKRAKESN
+869 SEQKRAKEPN
-879 LSKENDEIKVFE
+879 LAQENGVKVYE
-891 IEREKL
+891 IEQEKL
-897 LSGLETDANIIWLQH
+897 LSELKTDANIIWLQH

-921 KLKSDVAALKSQ
+921 KLKSDVAALKLQ

-983 LADNVT
+983 LIDNVT

-1004 RKETDGKFKV
+1004 RKETDGKFRI

-1043 LIIISPVANADS
+1043 LIIISPVANVDG

-1067 KLNLDEKVEWNT
+1067 TLNLDEKVEGTT
-1079 EFLPIE
+1079 EFLPIAE
-1085 EVNKKLS
+1085 LNKKLS

-1106 GASGAARIALSVCK
+1106 GASGAARIALSACK

-1159 IDAKIYDERAKWLSE
+1159 IDAKIYDERSKWLSE
-1174 NSWSSIAGLYLRI
+1174 NSWNSIAGLYLRI

>member
-1 MDKFYK
+1 MD
-7 SFEDKF
+7 D
-13 RGQRSEIKK
+13 
-22 RLLAY
+22 
-27 EPFLQILKQQDEKPA
+27 
-42 AVDLGCGRG
+42 
-51 EWLEILKQNGFAV
+51 
-64 RGCDVSE
+64 
-71 EMIKECEKNALEAK
+71 
-85 KQGAI
+85 
-90 EFLSELEDSSLAL
+90 
-103 VSAFQLVEHLEFSE
+103 
-117 LCELIKQARRVLKDG
+117 
-132 GILIL
+132 
-137 ETPNP
+137 
-142 ENLRVATLTFYL
+142 
-154 DATHVKP
+154 
-161 IPPML
+161 
-166 LEYLCEFE
+166 
-174 GFSNTFMM
+174 
-182 RLNSNLSFSEDLQN
+182 
-196 QNVTLRDVLSSVGLD
+196 
-211 YAILGLKNGDEK
+211 
-223 TREAFLN
+223 
-230 AAKSGYSFE
+230 
-239 ELADRFDVSAFENKT
+239 
-254 QMLELKNDVWKESLE
+254 
-269 TKEALWKESLETKE
+269 
-283 ALWKSSLE
+283 
-291 IDDLRAQNA
+291 
-300 RLHEDLE
+300 
-307 NLLGKYLA
+307 
-315 LNHKVYVL
+315 
-323 ENEAPVIKNDIE
+323 
-335 QLKIF
+335 
-340 VAKFKRVAKPLIW
+340 
-353 VYKFLRFCKNLAKE
+353 
-367 NLKKALK
+367 
-374 FGINLTERA
+374 
-383 ANSHPK
+383 
-389 FKKNLKIF
+389 
-397 LNKFPALRARIFSLK
+397 
-412 GQVRDDIYVSQEGVF
+412 
-427 EPSVFALRHSREYER
+427 
-442 NLELKNLKF
+442 
-451 NENFSELT
+451 
-459 VIGSISGHYSLAA
+459 
-472 INRNIVFR
+472 
-480 LLGKVKN
+480 
-487 VFVICYHE
+487 
-495 NYFDKIEDIA
+495 
-505 ITKDEYETLRS
+505 
-516 IVPDKNAHPKRSDDK
+516 
-531 VAIYHHYPLI
+531 
-541 EDVREGYGFEIAV
+541 
-554 FFWEESRIPQRT
+554 
-566 IEILNSKYKGIL
+566 
-578 VSTFFIKKILIDN
+578 
-591 GCYTPIKVAD
+591 
-601 IPLKMPPEPS
+601 
-611 VLQENSEQKR
+611 
-621 EIKLFHISSC
+621 
-631 LPRKGADVL
+631 
-640 LRAFNEVCKKAKFEL
+640 
-655 SLTIKSFPNPHNS
+655 
-668 VTEQIELLV
+668 
-677 DKKYQSKIRVILN
+677 
-690 EDLTALDVANL
+690 
-701 YEQCDIVVLPTRG
+701 
-714 EGLNMPAIEGVHYE
+714 
-728 KPVIS
+728 
-733 TDFSGQCEFLDGS
+733 S

-791 APNIE
+791 APDIK

-856 LTRAGANLEIYTW
+856 LTQAGANLEIYTW

>member
-51 EWLEILKQNGFAV
+51 EWLEILKQNGFAA

-71 EMIKECEKNALEAK
+71 EMIKECEKNVLEAK

-142 ENLRVATLTFYL
+142 ENLRVATLNFYL

-174 GFSNTFMM
+174 GFNNTFMM
-182 RLNSNLSFSEDLQN
+182 RLNSNLNFSEDLEN

-211 YAILGLKNGDEK
+211 YAVLGLKNGDEK
-223 TREAFLN
+223 TKEAFLN

-254 QMLELKNDVWKESLE
+254 QMLELKNDVWKG
-269 TKEALWKESLETKE
+269 SLETKE

-291 IDDLRAQNA
+291 LMESKNQIVNLQNENA

-397 LNKFPALRARIFSLK
+397 LNKFPAIRARIFSLK

-451 NENFSELT
+451 NENFSEIT

-541 EDVREGYGFEIAV
+541 EDVRKGYGFEIAV
-554 FFWEESRIPQRT
+554 FFWEESRIPPRT
-566 IEILNSKYKGIL
+566 IEILNAKYKGIL

-591 GCYTPIKVAD
+591 GCYTPVKVAD

-611 VLQENSEQKR
+611 VLQGNSEQKR

-640 LRAFNEVCKKAKFEL
+640 LRAFNEACKKAKFEL

-677 DKKYQSKIRVILN
+677 DKKYRSKIRVILN

-714 EGLNMPAIEGVHYE
+714 EGLNMPAIEGVHYK

-733 TDFSGQCEFLDGS
+733 TDYSGQCEFLDDS

-791 APNIE
+791 APDIK

-856 LTRAGANLEIYTW
+856 LTQAGANLEIYTW
-869 SEQKRAKESN
+869 SEQKRADVSN
-879 LSKENDEIKVFE
+879 LTQENDNIKVYE

>member
-13 RGQRSEIKK
+13 RGHRSEIKK

-27 EPFLQILKQQDEKPA
+27 EPFLQILKQNDEKPA

-51 EWLEILKQNGFAV
+51 EWLEILKQNGFAA

-71 EMIKECEKNALEAK
+71 EMLKECEKNALEARN
-85 KQGAI
+85 QGAI

-132 GILIL
+132 GILLL

-142 ENLRVATLTFYL
+142 ENLRVATLNFYL

-174 GFSNTFMM
+174 GFSDTFMM
-182 RLNSNLSFSEDLQN
+182 RLNSNLSFSEDLEN
-196 QNVTLRDVLSSVGLD
+196 QNVTLRDVLSSIGLD

-239 ELADRFDVSAFENKT
+239 ELADRFDVSTFENKT
-254 QMLELKNDVWKESLE
+254 QMLELKNDVWKG
-269 TKEALWKESLETKE
+269 SLETKE
-283 ALWKSSLE
+283 ALWKSSLK

-300 RLHEDLE
+300 RLREDLE

-591 GCYTPIKVAD
+591 GCYTPVKVAD

-640 LRAFNEVCKKAKFEL
+640 LRAFNEACKKAKFEL

-677 DKKYQSKIRVILN
+677 DKKYRSKIRVILN

-733 TDFSGQCEFLDGS
+733 TDYSGQCEFLDDS

-803 EMMFGEKNA
+803 EMMSGEKNA
-812 LNFISSISHLKSFKN
+812 LNFISSISYLKSFKN

-856 LTRAGANLEIYTW
+856 LARAGANLEIYTW
-869 SEQKRAKESN
+869 SEQKRAKEPN
-879 LSKENDEIKVFE
+879 LAQENGVKVHE
-891 IEREKL
+891 IEQEKL
-897 LSGLETDANIIWLQH
+897 LSELKTDVNIIWLQH

-933 GKICFI
+933 DKICFI

-983 LADNVT
+983 LIDNVT

-1004 RKETDGKFKV
+1004 RKETDGKFRI

-1067 KLNLDEKVEWNT
+1067 KLNLDEKAEWNT

-1106 GASGAARIALSVCK
+1106 GASGAARIALSACK

-1159 IDAKIYDERAKWLSE
+1159 IDAKIYDERAKWLSQ

>member
-13 RGQRSEIKK
+13 RGHKSEIKK

-27 EPFLQILKQQDEKPA
+27 EPFLQILKQNNEKPA
-42 AVDLGCGRG
+42 AADLGCGRG
-51 EWLEILKQNGFAV
+51 EWLEILKQNGFAA

-71 EMIKECEKNALEAK
+71 EMLKECEKNALEAK

-142 ENLRVATLTFYL
+142 ENLRVATLNFYL
-154 DATHVKP
+154 DVTHAKP

-174 GFSNTFMM
+174 GFNNTFMM
-182 RLNSNLSFSEDLQN
+182 RLNSNLSFSEDLEN

-211 YAILGLKNGDEK
+211 YAVLGLKNGDEK

-239 ELADRFDVSAFENKT
+239 ELADRFDVSTFENKT
-254 QMLELKNDVWKESLE
+254 QMLELKNDVWKG
-269 TKEALWKESLETKE
+269 SLETKE

-291 IDDLRAQNA
+291 LMESKNQIANLQNENA
-300 RLHEDLE
+300 RLHDDLE

-335 QLKIF
+335 HLKIF

-427 EPSVFALRHSREYER
+427 EPSVFALRHSKEYER

-591 GCYTPIKVAD
+591 GCYTPVKVAD

-640 LRAFNEVCKKAKFEL
+640 LRAFNEACKKAKFEL

-677 DKKYQSKIRVILN
+677 DKKYRSKIRVILN

-733 TDFSGQCEFLDGS
+733 TDYSGQCEFLDDS

-751 YKFAPA
+751 YKFALA

-791 APNIE
+791 APDIK

-803 EMMFGEKNA
+803 EMMFGKKNA

-849 SKYLTDE
+849 SKYLADE
-856 LTRAGANLEIYTW
+856 LARAGADLQIYTW
-869 SEQKRAKESN
+869 SEQKRTKEPN
-879 LSKENDEIKVFE
+879 LAQENGVKVHE

-1106 GASGAARIALSVCK
+1106 GASGAARIALSACK

>member
-13 RGQRSEIKK
+13 RGHRSEIKK

-27 EPFLQILKQQDEKPA
+27 KPFLQILKQNNENPA

-51 EWLEILKQNGFAV
+51 EWLEILKQNGFTA

-71 EMIKECEKNALEAK
+71 EMLKECEKNALEAK

-142 ENLRVATLTFYL
+142 ENLRVATLNFYL

-174 GFSNTFMM
+174 GFNNTFMM
-182 RLNSNLSFSEDLQN
+182 RLNSNLSFSEDLEN

-211 YAILGLKNGDEK
+211 YAVLGLKNGDEK
-223 TREAFLN
+223 TKEAFLN

-239 ELADRFDVSAFENKT
+239 ELADRFDVSTFENKT
-254 QMLELKNDVWKESLE
+254 QMLELKNDVWKG
-269 TKEALWKESLETKE
+269 SLETKE

-291 IDDLRAQNA
+291 LMESKNQIANLQNENA

-442 NLELKNLKF
+442 NLELKNLEFK
-451 NENFSELT
+451 ENFSELT

-480 LLGKVKN
+480 LLNKVKN

-516 IVPDKNAHPKRSDDK
+516 IVPDKNAPAIRTDDK

-591 GCYTPIKVAD
+591 GCYTPVKVAD
-601 IPLKMPPEPS
+601 IPLKTPPEPS

-640 LRAFNEVCKKAKFEL
+640 LRAFNEACKKAKFEL

-677 DKKYQSKIRVILN
+677 DKKYRDKIRVILN

-714 EGLNMPAIEGVHYE
+714 EGLNMPAIEGVHYK
-728 KPVIS
+728 KPIIS
-733 TDFSGQCEFLDGS
+733 TDYSGQCEFLDDS

-791 APNIE
+791 APDIK

-803 EMMFGEKNA
+803 EMMFGEKNT

-856 LTRAGANLEIYTW
+856 LMRAGAKLEIYTW

-897 LSGLETDANIIWLQH
+897 LSGLETDAKIIWLQH

-956 NWHDTLYEFDRVFVH
+956 NWHDTLYEFDRAFVH

-983 LADNVT
+983 LTDNVT
-989 LVPHGTQNLAPEQNK
+989 LVPHGTQNLTHEQSK
-1004 RKETDGKFKV
+1004 RKEANDKFTI

-1033 AKFSQNTDAK
+1033 AKFSQNTDAR

-1106 GASGAARIALSVCK
+1106 GASGAARIALSACK

-1159 IDAKIYDERAKWLSE
+1159 IDAKIYDERAKWLSQ
-1174 NSWSSIAGLYLRI
+1174 NSWGSIAGLYLRI

>member
-13 RGQRSEIKK
+13 RGDKSEIKK

-27 EPFLQILKQQDEKPA
+27 EPFLQILKQNNEKPA

-51 EWLEILKQNGFAV
+51 EWLEILKQNGFAA
-64 RGCDVSE
+64 RGCDVSD
-71 EMIKECEKNALEAK
+71 EMIKECEKNDLEAK

-90 EFLSELEDSSLAL
+90 EFLSELENSSLAL
-103 VSAFQLVEHLEFSE
+103 VSAFQLAEHLEFSE

-132 GILIL
+132 GILLL

-154 DATHVKP
+154 DVTHVKP

-174 GFSNTFMM
+174 GFNNTFMM
-182 RLNSNLSFSEDLQN
+182 RLNSNLSFSEDLEN

-211 YAILGLKNGDEK
+211 YAVLGLKNGDEK

-254 QMLELKNDVWKESLE
+254 QMLELKNDVWKG
-269 TKEALWKESLETKE
+269 SLETKE

-291 IDDLRAQNA
+291 LMESKNQIANLQNENA

-335 QLKIF
+335 HLKIF

-367 NLKKALK
+367 NLKKTLK

-397 LNKFPALRARIFSLK
+397 LNKFPAIRARIFSLK

-591 GCYTPIKVAD
+591 GCYTPVKVAD

-640 LRAFNEVCKKAKFEL
+640 LRAFNEACKKAKFEL

-677 DKKYQSKIRVILN
+677 DKKYRSKIRVILN

-733 TDFSGQCEFLDGS
+733 TDYSGQCEFLDDS
-746 CEFIG
+746 CEFVG

-791 APNIE
+791 APDIK

-856 LTRAGANLEIYTW
+856 LTQAGANLEIYTW

>member
-13 RGQRSEIKK
+13 RGDKSEIKK

-27 EPFLQILKQQDEKPA
+27 EPFLQILKQNYENPA

-51 EWLEILKQNGFAV
+51 EWLEILKQNGFAA

-71 EMIKECEKNALEAK
+71 EMLKECEKNALEAK
-85 KQGAI
+85 NQGAI

-142 ENLRVATLTFYL
+142 ENLRVATLNFYL

-174 GFSNTFMM
+174 GFNNTFMI
-182 RLNSNLSFSEDLQN
+182 RLNSNLSFSEDLEN

-211 YAILGLKNGDEK
+211 YAVLGLKNGDEK
-223 TREAFLN
+223 TREAFLS
-230 AAKSGYSFE
+230 ATKSGFSFE

-254 QMLELKNDVWKESLE
+254 QMLELKNDVWKG
-269 TKEALWKESLETKE
+269 SLETKE

-291 IDDLRAQNA
+291 LMESKNQIVNLQNENA

-442 NLELKNLKF
+442 NLELKNLEF

-459 VIGSISGHYSLAA
+459 VIGSISGHYSLAS

-591 GCYTPIKVAD
+591 GCYTPVKVAD

-640 LRAFNEVCKKAKFEL
+640 LRAFNEACKKAKFEL

-677 DKKYQSKIRVILN
+677 DKKYRSKIRVILN

-733 TDFSGQCEFLDGS
+733 TDYSGQCEFLDGS

-791 APNIE
+791 APDIK

-856 LTRAGANLEIYTW
+856 LTQAGANLEIYTW
-869 SEQKRAKESN
+869 SEQKRTKESN

-897 LSGLETDANIIWLQH
+897 LSGLKTDANIIWLQH

-1033 AKFSQNTDAK
+1033 TKFSQNTDAK

-1085 EVNKKLS
+1085 KVNKKLS

-1106 GASGAARIALSVCK
+1106 GASGAARIALSACK

>member
-27 EPFLQILKQQDEKPA
+27 EPFLQILKQNYDNPVA
-42 AVDLGCGRG
+42 ADLGCGRG
-51 EWLEILKQNGFAV
+51 EWLEILKQNGFTA

-71 EMIKECEKNALEAK
+71 EMLKECEKNALEAK
-85 KQGAI
+85 NQGAI

-132 GILIL
+132 GILLL

-142 ENLRVATLTFYL
+142 ENLRVATLNFYL

-174 GFSNTFMM
+174 GFNNTFMM
-182 RLNSNLSFSEDLQN
+182 RLNSNLSFSEDLEN

-211 YAILGLKNGDEK
+211 YAVLGLKNGDEK

-254 QMLELKNDVWKESLE
+254 QMLELKNDVWKGF
-269 TKEALWKESLETKE
+269 LETKE

-291 IDDLRAQNA
+291 LMESKNQIANLQNENA

-459 VIGSISGHYSLAA
+459 VIGSISGHYSLAS

-531 VAIYHHYPLI
+531 IAIYHHYPLI
-541 EDVREGYGFEIAV
+541 EDVHEGYGFEIAV

-591 GCYTPIKVAD
+591 GCYTPVKVAD

-640 LRAFNEVCKKAKFEL
+640 LRAFNEACKKAKFEL

-733 TDFSGQCEFLDGS
+733 TDYSGQCEFLDGS

-983 LADNVT
+983 LIDNVT
-989 LVPHGTQNLAPEQNK
+989 LVPHGTQNLTSAQIK
-1004 RKETDGKFKV
+1004 HKEADGKFMV
-1014 GFFGLLFAHKN
+1014 GFLGLLFAHKN
-1025 LPVLLQAF
+1025 LPVLLEAF
-1033 AKFSQNTDAK
+1033 AKFSQNIDAK
-1043 LIIISPVANADS
+1043 LVIISPVASADG

-1106 GASGAARIALSVCK
+1106 GASGAARIALSACK

-1174 NSWSSIAGLYLRI
+1174 NSWSSIARLYLRI

>member
-13 RGQRSEIKK
+13 RGHRSEIKK

-42 AVDLGCGRG
+42 AADLGCGRG
-51 EWLEILKQNGFAV
+51 EWLEILKQNGFTA

-85 KQGAI
+85 NQGAI

-117 LCELIKQARRVLKDG
+117 LCELIKQAHRVLKDG
-132 GILIL
+132 GILLL

-154 DATHVKP
+154 DVTHVKP

-174 GFSNTFMM
+174 GFNNTFMM
-182 RLNSNLSFSEDLQN
+182 RLNSNLSFSEDLEN

-211 YAILGLKNGDEK
+211 YAVLGLKNGDEK

-254 QMLELKNDVWKESLE
+254 QMLELKNDVWKD
-269 TKEALWKESLETKE
+269 SLETKE

-291 IDDLRAQNA
+291 LMESKNQIANLQNENA

-442 NLELKNLKF
+442 NLELKNLEF
-451 NENFSELT
+451 NENFSEIT

-480 LLGKVKN
+480 LLNKVKN

-591 GCYTPIKVAD
+591 GCYTPVKVAD

-640 LRAFNEVCKKAKFEL
+640 LRAFNEACKKAKFEL

-677 DKKYQSKIRVILN
+677 DKKYRSKIRVILN
-690 EDLTALDVANL
+690 EDLTALDVTNL

-733 TDFSGQCEFLDGS
+733 TDYSGQCEFLDDS

-791 APNIE
+791 APDIK

-849 SKYLTDE
+849 SKYLTNE
-856 LTRAGANLEIYTW
+856 LVRAGANLEIYTW
-869 SEQKRAKESN
+869 SEQKRTKEPN
-879 LSKENDEIKVFE
+879 LAQENGVKVYE

-1004 RKETDGKFKV
+1004 RKETDGKFRV

>member
-1 MDKFYK
+1 
-7 SFEDKF
+7 
-13 RGQRSEIKK
+13 
-22 RLLAY
+22 
-27 EPFLQILKQQDEKPA
+27 
-42 AVDLGCGRG
+42 
-51 EWLEILKQNGFAV
+51 
-64 RGCDVSE
+64 
-71 EMIKECEKNALEAK
+71 
-85 KQGAI
+85 
-90 EFLSELEDSSLAL
+90 
-103 VSAFQLVEHLEFSE
+103 
-117 LCELIKQARRVLKDG
+117 
-132 GILIL
+132 
-137 ETPNP
+137 
-142 ENLRVATLTFYL
+142 
-154 DATHVKP
+154 
-161 IPPML
+161 ML

-174 GFSNTFMM
+174 GFSDTFMM
-182 RLNSNLSFSEDLQN
+182 RLNSNLSFSEDLEN

-211 YAILGLKNGDEK
+211 YAVLGLKGGGEK

-230 AAKSGYSFE
+230 AAKSGFSFE

-254 QMLELKNDVWKESLE
+254 QILELKNDVWKESLE
-269 TKEALWKESLETKE
+269 TKEALWK
-283 ALWKSSLE
+283 SSLE
-291 IDDLRAQNA
+291 LMESKNQIANLQNENA

-353 VYKFLRFCKNLAKE
+353 VYKFLRFCKNLAKD

-374 FGINLTERA
+374 FGINLTEKT
-383 ANSHPK
+383 ANNNPK

-397 LNKFPALRARIFSLK
+397 LNKFPALRVRIFSLK
-412 GQVRDDIYVSQEGVF
+412 GQIRDDIYVSQEGVF
-427 EPSVFALRHSREYER
+427 EPNVFELKHSKEYEQ
-442 NLELKNLKF
+442 NLELKNLEF
-451 NENFSELT
+451 NENFSEIT

-480 LLGKVKN
+480 LLCKVKN

-591 GCYTPIKVAD
+591 GCYTPVKVAD

-640 LRAFNEVCKKAKFEL
+640 LRAFNEACKKAKFEL

-677 DKKYQSKIRVILN
+677 DKKYRSKIRVILN

-728 KPVIS
+728 KPIIS
-733 TDFSGQCEFLDGS
+733 TDYSGQCEFLDDS

-791 APNIE
+791 APDIK

-849 SKYLTDE
+849 SKYLTGE
-856 LTRAGANLEIYTW
+856 LTQAGANLEIYTW
-869 SEQKRAKESN
+869 SEQKRTKEPN
-879 LSKENDEIKVFE
+879 LAQENGVKVHE

-897 LSGLETDANIIWLQH
+897 LSGLKTDANIIWLQH

-1043 LIIISPVANADS
+1043 LIIISPVANADG

-1106 GASGAARIALSVCK
+1106 GASGAARIALSACK

-1159 IDAKIYDERAKWLSE
+1159 IDAKIYDERTKWLSQ

-1196 FMRHLKNGE
+1196 FMQHLKNGE

>member
-13 RGQRSEIKK
+13 RGHRSEIKK

-27 EPFLQILKQQDEKPA
+27 KPFLQILKQNNENPA

-51 EWLEILKQNGFAV
+51 EWLEILKQNGFTA

-71 EMIKECEKNALEAK
+71 EMLKECEKNALEAK

-154 DATHVKP
+154 DVTHVKP

-174 GFSNTFMM
+174 GFSDTFMM
-182 RLNSNLSFSEDLQN
+182 RLNSNLSFSEDLEN

-211 YAILGLKNGDEK
+211 YAVLGLKNGDEK
-223 TREAFLN
+223 TKEAFLN

-239 ELADRFDVSAFENKT
+239 ELADRFDVSTFENKT

-269 TKEALWKESLETKE
+269 TKEALWK
-283 ALWKSSLE
+283 SSLE
-291 IDDLRAQNA
+291 LLESKNQIANLQNENA

-442 NLELKNLKF
+442 NLELKNLEFK
-451 NENFSELT
+451 ENFSELT

-480 LLGKVKN
+480 LLNKVKN
-487 VFVICYHE
+487 VFVICYHA

-516 IVPDKNAHPKRSDDK
+516 IVPDKNAPAIRTDDK

-591 GCYTPIKVAD
+591 GCYTPVKVAD
-601 IPLKMPPEPS
+601 IPLKTPPEPS

-640 LRAFNEVCKKAKFEL
+640 LRAFNEACKKAKFEL

-677 DKKYQSKIRVILN
+677 DKKYRDKIRVILN

-714 EGLNMPAIEGVHYE
+714 EGLNMPAIEGVHYK
-728 KPVIS
+728 KPIIS
-733 TDFSGQCEFLDGS
+733 TDYSGQCEFLDDS

-791 APNIE
+791 APDIK

-803 EMMFGEKNA
+803 EMMFGEKNT

-856 LTRAGANLEIYTW
+856 LMRAGAKLEIYTW

-956 NWHDTLYEFDRVFVH
+956 NWHDTLYEFDRAFVH

-983 LADNVT
+983 LTDNVT
-989 LVPHGTQNLAPEQNK
+989 LVPHGTQNLTHEQSK
-1004 RKETDGKFKV
+1004 RKEANDKFTI

-1033 AKFSQNTDAK
+1033 AKFSQNTDAR

-1106 GASGAARIALSVCK
+1106 GASGAARIALSACK

-1159 IDAKIYDERAKWLSE
+1159 IDAKIYDERAKWLSQ
-1174 NSWSSIAGLYLRI
+1174 NSWGSIAGLYLRI

>member
-13 RGQRSEIKK
+13 RGHRSEIKK

-27 EPFLQILKQQDEKPA
+27 EPFLQILKQNNENPTA
-42 AVDLGCGRG
+42 ADLGCGRG
-51 EWLEILKQNGFAV
+51 EWLEILKQNGFTA
-64 RGCDVSE
+64 RGCDLSE
-71 EMIKECEKNALEAK
+71 EMLKECEKNALEAK
-85 KQGAI
+85 NQGAI

-142 ENLRVATLTFYL
+142 ENLRVATLNFYL

-174 GFSNTFMM
+174 GFNNTFMM
-182 RLNSNLSFSEDLQN
+182 RLNSNLSFSEDLEN

-211 YAILGLKNGDEK
+211 YAVLGLKNGDEK

-239 ELADRFDVSAFENKT
+239 ELADRFDVSTFENKT
-254 QMLELKNDVWKESLE
+254 QMLELKNDVWKGF
-269 TKEALWKESLETKE
+269 LETKE

-291 IDDLRAQNA
+291 LMESKNQIANLQNENA

-427 EPSVFALRHSREYER
+427 EPNVFELTHSKEYER

-554 FFWEESRIPQRT
+554 FFWEESRIPPRT

-591 GCYTPIKVAD
+591 GCYTPVKVAD

-611 VLQENSEQKR
+611 VLQENSEQKC

-640 LRAFNEVCKKAKFEL
+640 LRAFNEACKKAKFEL
-655 SLTIKSFPNPHNS
+655 NLTIKSFPNPHNS

-677 DKKYQSKIRVILN
+677 DKKYRSKIRVILN

-714 EGLNMPAIEGVHYE
+714 EGLNMPAIEGVHYK

-733 TDFSGQCEFLDGS
+733 TDYSGQCEFLDDS

-791 APNIE
+791 APSIE

-827 EPSELKIAY
+827 ESCELKIAY

-856 LTRAGANLEIYTW
+856 LARAGANLEIYTW
-869 SEQKRAKESN
+869 SEQKRAKEPN
-879 LSKENDEIKVFE
+879 LAQENGVKVYE
-891 IEREKL
+891 IEQEKL
-897 LSGLETDANIIWLQH
+897 LSELKTDANIIWLQH

-983 LADNVT
+983 LTDNVT

-1043 LIIISPVANADS
+1043 LIIISPVANADG

-1079 EFLPIE
+1079 SFLPIE

-1106 GASGAARIALSVCK
+1106 GASGAARIALSACK

-1174 NSWSSIAGLYLRI
+1174 NSWNSIAGLYLRI

>member
-13 RGQRSEIKK
+13 RGHRSEIKK

-42 AVDLGCGRG
+42 AADLGCGRG
-51 EWLEILKQNGFAV
+51 EWLEILKQNGFTA

-71 EMIKECEKNALEAK
+71 EMLKECEKNALEAK
-85 KQGAI
+85 NQGAI

-132 GILIL
+132 GILLL

-142 ENLRVATLTFYL
+142 ENLRVATLNFYL
-154 DATHVKP
+154 DVTHVKP

-174 GFSNTFMM
+174 GFNNTFMM
-182 RLNSNLSFSEDLQN
+182 RLNSNLSFSEDLEN

-211 YAILGLKNGDEK
+211 YAVLGLKNGDEK
-223 TREAFLN
+223 TKEAFLN

-254 QMLELKNDVWKESLE
+254 QMLELKNDVWKG
-269 TKEALWKESLETKE
+269 SLETKE

-291 IDDLRAQNA
+291 LMESKNQIVNLQNENA

-397 LNKFPALRARIFSLK
+397 LNKFPAIRARIFSLK

-451 NENFSELT
+451 NENFSEIT

-541 EDVREGYGFEIAV
+541 EDVRKGYGFEIAV

-591 GCYTPIKVAD
+591 GCYTPVKVAD

-640 LRAFNEVCKKAKFEL
+640 LRAFNEACKKAKFEL

-677 DKKYQSKIRVILN
+677 DKKYRSKIRVILN

-733 TDFSGQCEFLDGS
+733 TDYSGQCEFLDGS

-791 APNIE
+791 APDIK

-856 LTRAGANLEIYTW
+856 LTQAGANLEIYTW

-1085 EVNKKLS
+1085 EVNQKLS

-1106 GASGAARIALSVCK
+1106 GASGAARIALSACK

>member
-27 EPFLQILKQQDEKPA
+27 EPFLQILKQNNENPA

-51 EWLEILKQNGFAV
+51 EWLEILKQNGFTA

-71 EMIKECEKNALEAK
+71 EMLKECEKNALEAK
-85 KQGAI
+85 NQGAI

-142 ENLRVATLTFYL
+142 ENLRVATLNFYL

-174 GFSNTFMM
+174 GFNNTFMM
-182 RLNSNLSFSEDLQN
+182 RLNSNLSFSEDLEN

-211 YAILGLKNGDEK
+211 YAVLGLKNGDEK
-223 TREAFLN
+223 TKEAFLN

-254 QMLELKNDVWKESLE
+254 QMLELKNDVWKG
-269 TKEALWKESLETKE
+269 SLETKE

-291 IDDLRAQNA
+291 LMESKNQIANLQNENA

-427 EPSVFALRHSREYER
+427 EPSVFALRHSKEYER

-554 FFWEESRIPQRT
+554 FFWEESRIPPRT

-591 GCYTPIKVAD
+591 GCHTPVKVAD

-640 LRAFNEVCKKAKFEL
+640 LRAFNEACKKAKFEL

-677 DKKYQSKIRVILN
+677 DKKYRSKIRVILN

-714 EGLNMPAIEGVHYE
+714 EGLNMPAIEGVHYK

-733 TDFSGQCEFLDGS
+733 TDYSGQCEFLDDS

-849 SKYLTDE
+849 SKYLTNE
-856 LTRAGANLEIYTW
+856 LVRAGANLEIYTW
-869 SEQKRAKESN
+869 SEQKRAKEPN
-879 LSKENDEIKVFE
+879 LAQENGVKVHE
-891 IEREKL
+891 IEQEKL
-897 LSGLETDANIIWLQH
+897 LSELKTDANIIWLQH

-983 LADNVT
+983 LTDNVT
-989 LVPHGTQNLAPEQNK
+989 LVPHGTQNLTHEQSK
-1004 RKETDGKFKV
+1004 RKEANDKFTI

-1079 EFLPIE
+1079 EFLAIE

-1106 GASGAARIALSVCK
+1106 GASGAARIALSACK

>member
-13 RGQRSEIKK
+13 RGDKSEIKK

-42 AVDLGCGRG
+42 AADLGCGRG
-51 EWLEILKQNGFAV
+51 EWLEILKQNGFTA

-85 KQGAI
+85 NQGAI

-117 LCELIKQARRVLKDG
+117 LCELIKQAHRVLKDG
-132 GILIL
+132 GILLL

-154 DATHVKP
+154 DVTHVKP

-174 GFSNTFMM
+174 GFNNTFMM
-182 RLNSNLSFSEDLQN
+182 RLNSNLSFSEDLEN

-211 YAILGLKNGDEK
+211 YAVLGLKNGDEK

-254 QMLELKNDVWKESLE
+254 QMLELKNDVWKD
-269 TKEALWKESLETKE
+269 SLETKE

-291 IDDLRAQNA
+291 LMESKNQIANLQNENA

-442 NLELKNLKF
+442 NLELKNLEF
-451 NENFSELT
+451 NENFSEIT

-480 LLGKVKN
+480 LLNKVKN

-591 GCYTPIKVAD
+591 GCYTPVKVAD

-640 LRAFNEVCKKAKFEL
+640 LRAFNEACKKAKFEL

-677 DKKYQSKIRVILN
+677 DKKYRSKIRVILN
-690 EDLTALDVANL
+690 EDLTALDVTNL

-733 TDFSGQCEFLDGS
+733 TDYSGQCEFLDDS

-791 APNIE
+791 APDIK

-849 SKYLTDE
+849 SKYLTNE
-856 LTRAGANLEIYTW
+856 LVRAGANLEIYTW
-869 SEQKRAKESN
+869 SEQKRTKEPN
-879 LSKENDEIKVFE
+879 LAQENGVKVYE

-1004 RKETDGKFKV
+1004 RKETDGKFRV